1 LCPYDLGVD
10 GKFISE
16 GLREVNLITNFPVIR
31 IKNRV
36 LLFSVNFIAMDIYE
50 TGQSLLNLNLPEDV
64 YKVKNDVHIV

>member
-16 GLREVNLITNFPVIR
+16 GLREVNLITNFSVIR
-31 IKNRV
+31 IKTEFCFF
-36 LLFSVNFIAMDIYE
+36 LVNFIAMDFFE
-50 TGQSLLNLNLPEDV
+50 FEQSSLNLNLPEDV